1 MSFDIPSDTPLGQI
15 RRAPENFV
23 SRSDIA
29 FVNRAS
35 DTDRRGFFKKAF
47 AAAVAGSAASAIVAS
62 PRLAQAAQGDP
73 AILNLPAHSKG
84 LGQPVATMPYGMPSQ
99 YEKTCSAGNHQ
110 D

>member
-1 MSFDIPSDTPLGQI
+1 MSFDIPSGTPLGQI

-23 SRSDIA
+23 SRGDIA

-47 AAAVAGSAASAIVAS
+47 AAAVASSAAGAMVVS
-62 PRLAQAAQGDP
+62 PRFAMAAQGDP
-73 AILNLPAHSKG
+73 AILNLPEHSKG

-99 YEKTCSAGNHQ
+99 YEKNL
-110 D
+110 